1 MNTNYFR
8 SFAAI
13 LAVTGLNLSTSLA
26 SAQDAAAVA
35 SSAPPPAAPAP
46 AAAPAPQLPYGVGQ
60 ILQLQQAK
68 VGDDTIV
75 AYIRNSGNS
84 YGLNADQ
91 IIYLQ
96 QQGLSS
102 AVITAMLSQPR
113 PGVMTSAPAPA
124 PGTPDTPPPAAYTD
138 ATQQPSYSPSA
149 VGPSVTAISPSV
161 TYVQPSTV
169 YYSSPAY
176 YPYYPYYPYGYWG
189 YPVGVS
195 IGFGYGWHGG
205 WGGGWH
211 GGGGFHGGGFHR

>member
-1 MNTNYFR
+1 MNTNYFKG
-8 SFAAI
+8 FAAI

-26 SAQDAAAVA
+26 SAQDASA
-35 SSAPPPAAPAP
+35 APPPAAPPP
-46 AAAPAPQLPYGVGQ
+46 AAAPTPQLPYGVGQ

-84 YGLNADQ
+84 YGLSADQ

-113 PGVMTSAPAPA
+113 PGVLPPAPAPA
-124 PGTPDTPPPAAYTD
+124 PVTTDTAPPAAPPAPADY
-138 ATQQPSYSPSA
+138 TQQPAYASPA
-149 VGPSVTAISPSV
+149 VAPSV

-176 YPYYPYYPYGYWG
+176 YPYYPYYPYGWG
-189 YPVGVS
+189 YPVGFS
-195 IGFGYGWHGG
+195 IGWGYGWRGG

-211 GGGGFHGGGFHR
+211 GGGFHGGGFHGGGFHH